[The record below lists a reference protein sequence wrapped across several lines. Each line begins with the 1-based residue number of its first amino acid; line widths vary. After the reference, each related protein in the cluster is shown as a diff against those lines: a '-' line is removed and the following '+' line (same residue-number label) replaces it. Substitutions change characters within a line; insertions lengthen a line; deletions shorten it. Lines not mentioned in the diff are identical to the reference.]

1 MFCSRKSKLK
11 LENIHKR
18 ISRVAFNE
26 YGKNYK
32 NLLSDHDE
40 ISIHQ
45 KHLEFLATE
54 VLKLTN
60 QLNPQFMWCF
70 SRTIRFLKI

>member
-32 NLLSDHDE
+32 NLLSDLDSSEHV
-40 ISIHQ
+40 
-45 KHLEFLATE
+45 EFLANE

>member
-1 MFCSRKSKLK
+1 MFCCRKSKLK

-32 NLLSDHDE
+32 NLLSDLDSSEHV
-40 ISIHQ
+40 
-45 KHLEFLATE
+45 EFLANE

>member
-1 MFCSRKSKLK
+1 MFCCRKSKLK

-32 NLLSDHDE
+32 NLLSDLDSSEHV
-40 ISIHQ
+40 
-45 KHLEFLATE
+45 EFLANE

-70 SRTIRFLKI
+70 SRTTRFLKI